1 MTPRPSE
8 ELLPTWLARQQH
20 VPVAESPGVVPR
32 AVSRHKLLI
41 LFFVLVF
48 AGAGVAGGIVR
59 KPQYTAQAD
68 LTVGQADLATQSL
81 QGYAAAVQVLAGVYS
96 RLVVSAT
103 VINQVD
109 RREHLGPVELR
120 NRISASPTP
129 DSSTFRIKTTGPD
142 AQSALRLN
150 RLTVNAAQAYIVKLG
165 NNGQNDAKQA
175 FAKFQAA
182 ANTAAL
188 KRAEA
193 QRLEDQRAADKNS
206 VTDAE
211 LAKLNADAAK
221 FDLIA
226 QTYSQ
231 QYQNSSLPSA
241 RQYQGASV
249 ITRPVAATS
258 DQRSWMQKLGILG
271 AFVGLLVGVAIASA
285 LEARARRKAY

>member
-1 MTPRPSE
+1 M
-8 ELLPTWLARQQH
+8 
-20 VPVAESPGVVPR
+20 AESPGVVPR